1 MWEIVGAITA
11 IIAVGVTITLF
22 FINRTEKKKQKRIA
36 EYEAR
41 KTARE
46 KERELKDELRMANF
60 RGGLTEEIAS
70 ILNLKLSG
78 YETNE
83 EARASYTKI

>member
-1 MWEIVGAITA
+1 MWEIIGV
-11 IIAVGVTITLF
+11 IAGVLAF
-22 FINRTEKKKQKRIA
+22 FIATLAYLEKKKNKRIVA
-36 EYEAR
+36 YEKR
-41 KTARE
+41 KDEKE

-78 YETNE
+78 YETVE

>member
-1 MWEIVGAITA
+1 MALF
-11 IIAVGVTITLF
+11 IATIAYL
-22 FINRTEKKKQKRIA
+22 ESKKKNRIA
-36 EYEAR
+36 KYEKR
-41 KTARE
+41 KDEKE

-78 YETNE
+78 YETVE